1 MATRTTLTRA
11 GAVAVLCVFAG
22 AGTGAR
28 QGTDGDPTEQRFA
41 VSGVPDIV
49 VKNDTD
55 GETTVRA
62 SADAD
67 DVRVRIVRE
76 GRDADELGVRLEQ
89 DGDRI
94 TVEARRPH
102 RRWFSWGRGPR
113 AHIEIEAPARSD
125 IDARN
130 DDGALSVTGF
140 EGRLRLAV
148 DDGDLLMTDTS
159 GELRAVVDDGHLDLR
174 QVTGE
179 VELRNDDGRLTV
191 NGFDGRLQLAVDD
204 GRVDITDATGELTAV
219 VDDGDLDLR
228 QVSGSVTVRTDDGD
242 VRLDGVLT
250 ALHARTDDGHVE
262 IRAEAGSQMAED
274 WSVRADDGGVALA
287 LPHGFAADLVV
298 RTDNGDAEI
307 EQPITVHGT
316 VSRHRISGEL
326 NGGGHELRVESD
338 DGRVSI
344 TR

>member
-1 MATRTTLTRA
+1 MVTTTTLTRA
-11 GAVAVLCVFAG
+11 GAVAVLCVLAG
-22 AGTGAR
+22 AITGAR
-28 QGTDGDPTEQRFA
+28 QGTDGETTERRFA
-41 VSGVPDIV
+41 VRGVPDLV
-49 VKNDTD
+49 VKNGTD

-62 SADAD
+62 SSSAA

-76 GRDADELGVRLEQ
+76 GRDADELEVRLEQ

-94 TVEARRPH
+94 TVEVRRPH

-113 AHIEIEAPARSD
+113 AHIEVEAPARSD

-130 DDGALSVTGF
+130 DDGVLSVTGF

-148 DDGDLLMTDTS
+148 DDGDLLVTETS

-179 VELRNDDGRLTV
+179 VELRIDDGRLTV
-191 NGFDGRLQLAVDD
+191 NGFDGRLRLALDD
-204 GRVDITDATGELTAV
+204 GRVEISDATGAVTAV

-228 QVSGSVTVRTDDGD
+228 QVSGSVNVRTDDGD

-250 ALHARTDDGHVE
+250 ALHARTDDGRVE
-262 IRAEAGSQMAED
+262 IRAEAGSQMEED

-287 LPHGFAADLVV
+287 LPDGFAADLVV
-298 RTDNGDAEI
+298 RTDNGAAEI
-307 EQPITVHGT
+307 EQPITVHGR
-316 VSRHRISGEL
+316 VSRHRISGAL

-338 DGRVSI
+338 DGRVRI